1 MQGFGAMAATKRL
14 QKELDEL
21 NKNPNE
27 QFSAG
32 PVDSFEPAVF
42 GGGGS
47 LVPPNLDRLYLQNC
61 EDLKHWVGSGSFVK
75 TY

>member
-42 GGGGS
+42 GS
-47 LVPPNLDRLYLQNC
+47 PNI
-61 EDLKHWVGSGSFVK
+61 VGK
-75 TY
+75 RC